1 MNLILLPQGKERMT
15 PMFLL
20 NVFFGNLYLDRFRT
34 PMSSM
39 INITSSSV
47 NTNHIELLNDKN
59 VQIGQKHNIVAFIYS
74 TTCIYLFYY
83 MQFYAFIYSVKCI
96 SNIYI

>member
-59 VQIGQKHNIVAFIYS
+59 VQIGQKHNIVAFLFHYMHLFILLYAILR
-74 TTCIYLFYY
+74 IYLF
-83 MQFYAFIYSVKCI
+83 C
-96 SNIYI
+96 